1 MQQLTALERRT
12 AISLALVFAFRMLGL
27 FMLIPVFAI
36 YGKDLIG
43 FSPLWIGLAIGAY
56 GLTQAILQIPMGW
69 LSDRWGR
76 HQVMLL
82 GLTLFAIGSVVSALA
97 DSVYM
102 VTFGRVLQGMGAI
115 SGAVLALAADLT
127 REEQRPKVMAVIG
140 ATIGLS
146 FAVAMIA
153 GPLIAAAAGLQ
164 GIFWFTAILAFCGVL
179 IVSFLVPKAAQQAS
193 ESEALA
199 KPGFILDLLKHP
211 QLLQLTAGVLILHLM
226 LTAVFVVVPQ
236 QLLSQQLLSEQHWQ
250 VYLPVLLGAFVL
262 MVPMMMFAMRKQ
274 QEKGY
279 FLFAVGLL
287 VVSLLLM
294 LGGVQLWLTITA
306 LLLFFVAFNYLEAS
320 MPALV
325 SRIAP
330 AGQKGTAMGI
340 YASAQFFGAFLGGVI
355 GGSVSGNFGLS
366 AVFAVAAGI
375 GLIWLAIARFMVV
388 PARAQR
394 LTFAVVVPDEQTA
407 KHYATLLS
415 KVAGVQ
421 EATVV
426 LAEQRCYLKVAQGAF
441 DLTQA
446 QDLLATGAVQ
456 TSVAKN
462 EDA

>member
-1 MQQLTALERRT
+1 
-12 AISLALVFAFRMLGL
+12 
-27 FMLIPVFAI
+27 
-36 YGKDLIG
+36 
-43 FSPLWIGLAIGAY
+43 
-56 GLTQAILQIPMGW
+56 
-69 LSDRWGR
+69 
-76 HQVMLL
+76 
-82 GLTLFAIGSVVSALA
+82 
-97 DSVYM
+97 
-102 VTFGRVLQGMGAI
+102 
-115 SGAVLALAADLT
+115 
-127 REEQRPKVMAVIG
+127 
-140 ATIGLS
+140 
-146 FAVAMIA
+146 
-153 GPLIAAAAGLQ
+153 
-164 GIFWFTAILAFCGVL
+164 VL

-193 ESEALA
+193 DSEALA
-199 KPGFILDLLKHP
+199 KPGFILDLFKHP

-294 LGGVQLWLTITA
+294 LSGAQLWLTITA

-388 PARAQR
+388 PARSQR

-415 KVAGVQ
+415 KLAGVQ

-441 DLTQA
+441 DVQKA
-446 QDLLATGAVQ
+446 QELLATDTVQ
-456 TSVAKN
+456 AGVAKN
-462 EDA
+462 E